1 MNQTGTASPTVEV
14 SQVRVYSAPGRV
26 KNVLLPVD
34 ADPVPMGL
42 HGGVAAHYR
51 APDDIEPHATTLDY
65 LIASA
70 AACLAGTLGGML
82 RAIGQSTSP
91 ESFVANGQGTIVNDH
106 GVLRVAAVHV
116 TYELSLSDGVP
127 GSRVESAHERHVRH
141 CPIAKTIGGCV
152 NITTSVVLR

>member
-70 AACLAGTLGGML
+70 TACDDSSAGMIPSVRANVCAASSA
-82 RAIGQSTSP
+82 
-91 ESFVANGQGTIVNDH
+91 F
-106 GVLRVAAVHV
+106 
-116 TYELSLSDGVP
+116 LSLHDVY
-127 GSRVESAHERHVRH
+127 SARF
-141 CPIAKTIGGCV
+141 
-152 NITTSVVLR
+152 